1 MGEVKVY
8 PPVKL
13 FVAIT
18 YSPRAP
24 LEEILPHLEQLFS
37 PIDSQSPAFAFEF
50 TRYYEP
56 EMGSGLQKQFVS
68 FRDLIPAETLP
79 DIKLATNE
87 LEKKFARSGKRQV
100 NLDPGYIC
108 AAKMVL
114 ATTKDYDHR
123 LYLGRGIF
131 GDVHYRFRKGHF
143 MVNEWTYP
151 DYQQPEI
158 IHYFEELRRKYLEQ
172 LRQWHTPLGEEN

>member
-1 MGEVKVY
+1 MGEIKIY

-13 FVAIT
+13 FVALT
-18 YSPRAP
+18 YSPQISLDTVLRR
-24 LEEILPHLEQLFS
+24 LEDAFS
-37 PIDSQSPAFAFEF
+37 PIDSQSTDFAFSF
-50 TRYYEP
+50 TQYYQP
-56 EMGSGLQKQFVS
+56 EMGSGLRKRFASFQHLVLAEMLPEIKLTTNQLEKQFTV
-68 FRDLIPAETLP
+68 
-79 DIKLATNE
+79 
-87 LEKKFARSGKRQV
+87 SGKRQV
-100 NLDPGYIC
+100 NIDPGYVC

-143 MVNEWTYP
+143 HINEWTYP

-158 IHYFEELRRKYLEQ
+158 IRYFEDLRQRYLEQ
-172 LRQWHTPLGEEN
+172 LREWKGEMGE